1 MNETK
6 ILLEGKNDRVGNSA
20 TDHQWSRLGTMT
32 VNDLNGYMYI

>member
-20 TDHQWSRLGTMT
+20 TDHQWSRLAN
-32 VNDLNGYMYI
+32 VCSL